1 MYKVA
6 ILGCENSHADA
17 FLEAVI
23 EKKIVEDIE
32 FVGVY
37 SEDRAAT
44 QKLHDRFGVY
54 VAESYDEFV
63 GKVDGIIVTARHG
76 ANHYKYAKPYIA
88 SGIPMFIDKPIT
100 YSEEDAKEFMAELKT
115 HNVPVVGGT
124 MVVFAE
130 GIQKLKESL
139 KTDEYGKIIGGFVRM
154 PVNKHNPYG
163 DFHFY
168 SQHGVQCMM
177 EVFGMNPR
185 SVQVFEK
192 GITYTCVV
200 RYDDF
205 DVVIFFAETY
215 KVYYQA
221 INYEHKFLGEEISP
235 AGCAVK
241 EFMEFYELLT
251 TGKQKTSYEEIFAPV
266 YVINAIDR
274 AIKSGKEEPIIKYE
288 I

>member
-6 ILGCENSHADA
+6 ILGCENSHANA

-23 EKKIVEDIE
+23 EKKVVEDIE

-37 SEDRAAT
+37 SEDKAAA

-54 VAESYDEFV
+54 VAENYDEFV
-63 GKVDGIIVTARHG
+63 GKVDGIIVTARHC

-100 YSEEDAKEFMAELKT
+100 YSEEDAKEFMAELKVQ
-115 HNVPVVGGT
+115 NVPVFGGS

-139 KTDEYGKIIGGFVRM
+139 KTDEYGKIIGGFIRM
-154 PVNKHNPYG
+154 PINKHNPYG

-168 SQHGVQCMM
+168 SQHGVQCML

-192 GITYTCVV
+192 GITYNCVV

-205 DVVIFFAETY
+205 DVMLFFAENY

-221 INYEHKFLGEEISP
+221 INYEDKFLGEEISL
-235 AGCAVK
+235 AGCAEK

-251 TGKQKTSYEEIFAPV
+251 TGKQKTSYEVIFAPV

-274 AIKSGKEEPIIKYE
+274 AIKSGKEEPVIKYE

>member
-17 FLEAVI
+17 FLSAVI
-23 EKKIVEDIE
+23 EKKIVTDIE

-37 SEDRAAT
+37 SDDAEAA
-44 QKLHDRFGVY
+44 QKLHARFGVY
-54 VAESYDEFV
+54 VAQSYDEFV
-63 GKVDGIIVTARHG
+63 GQIDGLIVTARHG

-100 YSEEDAKEFMAELKT
+100 YSEEDAAAFMAELKE
-115 HNVPVVGGT
+115 HNVPVFGGS

-130 GIQKLKESL
+130 GMNQLRESL
-139 KTDEYGKIIGGFVRM
+139 KSDTYGKILSGFVRM
-154 PVNKHNPYG
+154 PVSKKNAYG

-177 EVFGMNPR
+177 EIFGMNPR

-192 GITYTCVV
+192 GISYTCVV
-200 RYDDF
+200 RYDDY
-205 DVVIFFAETY
+205 DVVLFYPEDY
-215 KVYYQA
+215 SVYYQA
-221 INYEHKFLGEEISP
+221 INYEKKFLGVEISLD
-235 AGCAVK
+235 GCADK

-251 TGKQKTSYEEIFAPV
+251 TCNQKTSYEEIFAPV

-274 AIKSGKEEPIIKYE
+274 AIKSGKEEPIVKYE
-288 I
+288 V